1 MKKRTL
7 SCSRSESKIKN
18 GTKHAE
24 FFSGES
30 DDVIL
35 SKTVNFYTTDICMP
49 ILLISQLLLWWSDDY
64 NVMHVPG

>member
-18 GTKHAE
+18 GTKHAD

-35 SKTVNFYTTDICMP
+35 CKTFNFHTIDILMP
-49 ILLISQLLLWWSDDY
+49 ILPILQLLF
-64 NVMHVPG
+64 

>member
-7 SCSRSESKIKN
+7 SCSRSESNINN
-18 GTKHAE
+18 GTKHAN

-35 SKTVNFYTTDICMP
+35 SKTANFYTIDILMSILP
-49 ILLISQLLLWWSDDY
+49 ILQLLF
-64 NVMHVPG
+64 

>member
-18 GTKHAE
+18 GTKHANYL
-24 FFSGES
+24 SSES

-35 SKTVNFYTTDICMP
+35 SKTVNFHTIDILMP
-49 ILLISQLLLWWSDDY
+49 IIPILQLLF
-64 NVMHVPG
+64 

>member
-18 GTKHAE
+18 GTKHAN
-24 FFSGES
+24 FFNGEP

-35 SKTVNFYTTDICMP
+35 SKTANFYTIDILMSILP
-49 ILLISQLLLWWSDDY
+49 ILQLLF
-64 NVMHVPG
+64 